1 MTGHPDKLAAMAI
14 PDNRSLLAPLAPQR
28 NRTAEVAE
36 RIAALISSGKLPPGS
51 RLPAEWELM
60 DAMGVS
66 RTVVREAVAALRAD
80 GLVVTRQGS
89 GAFVAHDA
97 TRIPFRI
104 DPDCMSTIE
113 DVLAVMEL
121 RLAVEVEVAALAA
134 VRANAAAIKTIE
146 RSLAAIDR
154 AIATGES
161 AVAEDFAFHQSL
173 ARATGNKHLTSFLT
187 FLGAHVIPRQ
197 SIRSAISGSEQTAY
211 LARIQAEHA
220 EIAAAIRKGDAT
232 RARKAMRVHLENSL
246 ERYRRLAKRSA
257 V

>member
-1 MTGHPDKLAAMAI
+1 MTGHPDKLAAMAM
-14 PDNRSLLAPLAPQR
+14 PDNRSLLSPLTPQR

-36 RIAALISSGKLPPGS
+36 RIAALISSGKLAPGS
-51 RLPAEWELM
+51 RLPTELELM

-66 RTVVREAVAALRAD
+66 RTVVREAVAALKAD

-104 DPDCMSTIE
+104 DPDRISTIA
-113 DVLAVMEL
+113 DVIAVMEL
-121 RLAVEVEVAALAA
+121 RLAVEVEVAAIAA
-134 VRANAAAIKTIE
+134 ERASAAAIKTIE

-154 AIATGES
+154 AISAGES
-161 AVAEDFAFHQSL
+161 AVAEDFAFHQ
-173 ARATGNKHLTSFLT
+173 AIAKATGNAHFISFLT

-197 SIRSAISGSEQTAY
+197 SIRSAMTGTEQAAY

-220 EIAAAIRKGDAT
+220 EIAAAIRKGDPA
-232 RARKAMRVHLENSL
+232 RARKAMRLHLENSL
-246 ERYRRLAKRSA
+246 ERYRHLAKRG
-257 V
+257 